1 MDEAGKLASSRD
13 KVRSHR
19 ERLQALGLSPVQFWV
34 ADVWSAEFQREA
46 HRQSMAVSASRRAE
60 ADQAWI
66 DQVSDLAIGED
77 LGE

>member
-19 ERLQALGLSPVQFWV
+19 ERLRALGLRPVQIGV
-34 ADVWSAEFQREA
+34 PDVRSAEFQREA
-46 HRQSMAVSASRRAE
+46 HRQSMAVAASRHAE

-66 DQVSDLAIGED
+66 DAASDLAIGED
-77 LGE
+77 RGD